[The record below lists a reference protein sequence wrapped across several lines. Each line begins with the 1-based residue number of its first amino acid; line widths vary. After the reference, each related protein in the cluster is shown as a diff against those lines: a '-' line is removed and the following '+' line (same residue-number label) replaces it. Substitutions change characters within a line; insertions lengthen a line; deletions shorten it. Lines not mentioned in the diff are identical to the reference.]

1 MPKLFS
7 LTIIASLLTACGSW
21 VQVTS
26 AGQNVSVA
34 SPSEVSNCTRI
45 GSSTS
50 NALDK
55 IGFIDRSGNK
65 LQEELINLARN
76 EAGDMGGNRIVIES
90 PISEGTQS
98 FGIYRC
104 GL

>member
-1 MPKLFS
+1 MRKFLGLAF
-7 LTIIASLLTACGSW
+7 IASTLSACGSW

-34 SPSEVSNCTRI
+34 SPSQVSACTRI

-55 IGFIDRSGNK
+55 IGFIDRSGAK

-90 PISEGTQS
+90 PINEGTQS

-104 GL
+104 GF